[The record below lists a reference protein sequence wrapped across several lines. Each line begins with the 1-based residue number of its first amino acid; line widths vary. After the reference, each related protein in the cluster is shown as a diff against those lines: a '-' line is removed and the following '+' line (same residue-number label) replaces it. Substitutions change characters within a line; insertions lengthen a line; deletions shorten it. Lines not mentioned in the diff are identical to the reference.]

1 MLLHCLEISI
11 RMTLAVA
18 AVGEAEYHVYKP
30 GVNGMGKMAPSKQ
43 LEAAWTNF

>member
-11 RMTLAVA
+11 PMMAIATV
-18 AVGEAEYHVYKP
+18 VKAEYHVYKP

-43 LEAAWTNF
+43 LEAA